1 MYQPPRPTQSG
12 YSFVGRSGEYWRLLQ
27 PGPRLGRS
35 SVLYVAVTHASILAC
50 LLKAL
55 TANCAPLWSLTPQAP
70 PVPVIMSFVRVRVK
84 VRVKVRVRV
93 RVRVPVE

>member
-1 MYQPPRPTQSG
+1 M
-12 YSFVGRSGEYWRLLQ
+12 GRSGEYWRLLQ

-55 TANCAPLWSLTPQAP
+55 TANCAPVVVSDSTGPTGAGDN
-70 PVPVIMSFVRVRVK
+70 VFR
-84 VRVKVRVRV
+84 
-93 RVRVPVE
+93 